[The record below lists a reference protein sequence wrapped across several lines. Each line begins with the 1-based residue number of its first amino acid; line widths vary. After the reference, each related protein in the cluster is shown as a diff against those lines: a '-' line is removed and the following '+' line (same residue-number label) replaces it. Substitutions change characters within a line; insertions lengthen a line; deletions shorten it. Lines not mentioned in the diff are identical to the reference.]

1 MQLEKELDREEREA
15 MERFIQ
21 TEDGKKQDK
30 VGQLTNGLAGQL
42 QGIDTLLNKF
52 CYIELV
58 FFFILQKC
66 VFKIISNYRILILFN
81 SSILPLVVM
90 YTTFNEVSGEGRN
103 PIYAIECVYIS
114 IKRPKMSVMAK
125 IWT

>member
-58 FFFILQKC
+58 FFFFFYKN
-66 VFKIISNYRILILFN
+66 VFLKLF
-81 SSILPLVVM
+81 
-90 YTTFNEVSGEGRN
+90 
-103 PIYAIECVYIS
+103 PITEY
-114 IKRPKMSVMAK
+114 
-125 IWT
+125 

>member
-1 MQLEKELDREEREA
+1 MLRKQNNEKMQLEKELDREEREA

-42 QGIDTLLNKF
+42 QGINTLLNKF

-58 FFFILQKC
+58 FLF
-66 VFKIISNYRILILFN
+66 VFLYKNVFLKLF
-81 SSILPLVVM
+81 
-90 YTTFNEVSGEGRN
+90 
-103 PIYAIECVYIS
+103 PITEY
-114 IKRPKMSVMAK
+114 
-125 IWT
+125 